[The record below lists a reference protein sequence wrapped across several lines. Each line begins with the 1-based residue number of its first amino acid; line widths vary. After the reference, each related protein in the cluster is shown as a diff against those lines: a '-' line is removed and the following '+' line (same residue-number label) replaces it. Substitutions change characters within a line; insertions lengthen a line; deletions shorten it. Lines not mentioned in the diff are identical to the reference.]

1 MDKSHRVYAYTVMG
15 AKLPFVT
22 QETDLETITWN
33 SLKSTKLNAWGW
45 QKGKTVSGMITKETE
60 NTISL
65 HIN

>member
-15 AKLPFVT
+15 SKLPFVT

-45 QKGKTVSGMITKETE
+45 
-60 NTISL
+60 
-65 HIN
+65 